1 MKVNLYKIKE
11 DDKDAFLEELFS
23 SCTNNTE
30 EQESN
35 DRRGRVNYQ
44 FFLFNEH
51 DETSPSWEWL
61 SVSLLDKRLS
71 MYNNPK
77 AILLIEYKSNY
88 FAFTFGNSFVIA
100 NKYCDSNYMFNFAR
114 KLKYKTI
121 NLTSKVS
128 PYSKKNKTIDSFIGN
143 NSLVF
148 DSGEAYTKI
157 KGKIKVKR
165 DFDIYKENIEVGTS
179 VKLETYKNDID
190 SLINIVLNVYSNVE
204 NEKDKTNI
212 PLLKIVPSKH
222 KTFLEKLDERLIS
235 ALINK
240 EVNIEL
246 SQFDIRGTKEIF
258 NSDAD
263 YFEIWSGHKYSTV
276 ENISLEEIFEFKDEK
291 SVKDE
296 EMLEI
301 SLAIYK
307 DGAREKKR
315 LKEVI
320 DYIDNKEK
328 CVLIQGKWYYFN
340 DDYQQ
345 YLSNSLNE
353 LEILYDP
360 NFNYSKADR
369 WQFLDDKYKEETKKK
384 TSSGIDKRELMNYLK
399 RKFYRERYY
408 NHRISLNKDYCN
420 IDRNLEQASVGKVEI
435 ADLYYKKEEEKTI
448 FSVKIGKASSGL
460 VYVIDQSETTL
471 RLYQNDENNVRNK
484 YPIDK
489 VGLWFVLDRETYLP
503 EKENGQPDIN
513 KLNMF
518 ILKNRIDEWKKKVR
532 LLGYQPVVR
541 INYVTE

>member
-1 MKVNLYKIKE
+1 M
-11 DDKDAFLEELFS
+11 
-23 SCTNNTE
+23 
-30 EQESN
+30 
-35 DRRGRVNYQ
+35 
-44 FFLFNEH
+44 
-51 DETSPSWEWL
+51 
-61 SVSLLDKRLS
+61 
-71 MYNNPK
+71 
-77 AILLIEYKSNY
+77 
-88 FAFTFGNSFVIA
+88 
-100 NKYCDSNYMFNFAR
+100 
-114 KLKYKTI
+114 
-121 NLTSKVS
+121 
-128 PYSKKNKTIDSFIGN
+128 
-143 NSLVF
+143 
-148 DSGEAYTKI
+148 
-157 KGKIKVKR
+157 
-165 DFDIYKENIEVGTS
+165 
-179 VKLETYKNDID
+179 
-190 SLINIVLNVYSNVE
+190 
-204 NEKDKTNI
+204 
-212 PLLKIVPSKH
+212 
-222 KTFLEKLDERLIS
+222 EKLDERLIS